1 MNVIDQLKTPQ
12 GRIPVHDVRLTQ
24 GDSPYLEFVPANVA
38 ERFTTSDSAMPR
50 PASQTGIED
59 LAFVDKNG
67 LLPLALQTGPLFG
80 TDVRES
86 LVDWQ
91 SAANVARAVV
101 TVQEVVNGGKPL
113 AVLQADEESQSEAL
127 VAKTLVKNVET
138 GNDFSIFAI
147 SFAVDA
153 SIENG
158 YVAHMPNMP
167 WLKKFVGDEF
177 DYVIGDIEHD
187 PDGADYLTVT
197 LFSFECE
204 IAPLDFALVLSC
216 FYDGAHAA
224 ALIDQAKK
232 TIAGF
237 GEAEGEAEKASLIRL
252 DAATVEGKLDVR
264 ESELCEDDTV
274 SLRHLVQALISLHLE
289 GVRVD
294 LFRSTEDDDFLSF
307 DTYLAYLW
315 FLFSKKLG
323 DVKIGYC
330 ARCGKAFSLARRRG
344 VPKKFCSEEC
354 KTAAKNDKTRQLQI
368 DIRQAY
374 AEGDGVS
381 EIAAVF
387 FPKQASGVAC
397 DKVRHMLATWVELK
411 HDVDADIAQGSGD
424 IVKRCVAEGVFD
436 QKYIERR
443 MKALKK
449 VR

>member
-24 GDSPYLEFVPANVA
+24 GESPCLEFVPANAA
-38 ERFTTSDSAMPR
+38 ERFATSDLAMPR

-59 LAFVDKNG
+59 LAFVDKDG

-204 IAPLDFALVLSC
+204 IAPLDLPWCFRASMMVPMRLRLSTRR
-216 FYDGAHAA
+216 
-224 ALIDQAKK
+224 K
-232 TIAGF
+232 
-237 GEAEGEAEKASLIRL
+237 RL
-252 DAATVEGKLDVR
+252 
-264 ESELCEDDTV
+264 
-274 SLRHLVQALISLHLE
+274 LH
-289 GVRVD
+289 V
-294 LFRSTEDDDFLSF
+294 
-307 DTYLAYLW
+307 
-315 FLFSKKLG
+315 
-323 DVKIGYC
+323 
-330 ARCGKAFSLARRRG
+330 LARPRE
-344 VPKKFCSEEC
+344 K
-354 KTAAKNDKTRQLQI
+354 
-368 DIRQAY
+368 
-374 AEGDGVS
+374 
-381 EIAAVF
+381 
-387 FPKQASGVAC
+387 
-397 DKVRHMLATWVELK
+397 LK
-411 HDVDADIAQGSGD
+411 
-424 IVKRCVAEGVFD
+424 RL
-436 QKYIERR
+436 R
-443 MKALKK
+443 
-449 VR
+449 

>member
-12 GRIPVHDVRLTQ
+12 GRIPVHDVRLVQ
-24 GDSPYLEFVPANVA
+24 GELPYLEFVPATA
-38 ERFTTSDSAMPR
+38 ASRSASPAQAMPR
-50 PASQTGIED
+50 SSSKIGIED
-59 LAFVDKNG
+59 LAFVDKDG
-67 LLPLALQTGPLFG
+67 LLSLALQTGPLFG
-80 TDVRES
+80 TDVCES

-127 VAKTLVKNVET
+127 VAKTLAKNVET

-153 SIENG
+153 SMEND

-187 PDGADYLTVT
+187 PDGIDYLTVT
-197 LFSFECE
+197 LFSFERE
-204 IAPLDFALVLSC
+204 ITPLDFALVLSC
-216 FYDGAHAA
+216 FYDGAHTDE
-224 ALIDQAKK
+224 LIEQAKRN
-232 TIAGF
+232 IAGF
-237 GEAEGEAEKASLIRL
+237 AEEEGDPSVQFVAT
-252 DAATVEGKLDVR
+252 TVEGKLDVR
-264 ESELCEDDTV
+264 ESVLVEEDAV

-330 ARCGKAFSLARRRG
+330 ARCGKAFSLAHRRG

-397 DKVRHMLATWVELK
+397 DKVRRMLATWVELK
-411 HDVDADIAQGSGD
+411 HDVDDDIAQGSGELA
-424 IVKRCVAEGVFD
+424 KRCIVEGVFD
-436 QKYIERR
+436 QKYVERR

-449 VR
+449 VK

>member
-12 GRIPVHDVRLTQ
+12 GRIPVHDVRLAQ
-24 GDSPYLEFVPANVA
+24 SESPCLEFVPVNAA
-38 ERFTTSDSAMPR
+38 ERFATSDQAMLR

-113 AVLQADEESQSEAL
+113 AVLRADEESQSEAL

-187 PDGADYLTVT
+187 PDGIDYLTVT
-197 LFSFECE
+197 LFSFERE
-204 IAPLDFALVLSC
+204 ITPLDFVLVLSC
-216 FYDGAHAA
+216 FYDGAHADE
-224 ALIDQAKK
+224 LIEQAKRN
-232 TIAGF
+232 IAGF
-237 GEAEGEAEKASLIRL
+237 AEEGDFSVQFVAT
-252 DAATVEGKLDVR
+252 TVEGKLDVR
-264 ESELCEDDTV
+264 ESVLVKEDAV

-374 AEGDGVS
+374 AEGDSVS

-411 HDVDADIAQGSGD
+411 HDVDDDIAQGSGELA
-424 IVKRCVAEGVFD
+424 KRCIAEGVFN
-436 QKYIERR
+436 QKYVERR

>member
-12 GRIPVHDVRLTQ
+12 GRIPVHDVRLAQ
-24 GDSPYLEFVPANVA
+24 GESPCLEFVPANAA

-50 PASQTGIED
+50 PAPQTGIED

-177 DYVIGDIEHD
+177 GYVVGDIEHD

-224 ALIDQAKK
+224 VLIDQAKK

-237 GEAEGEAEKASLIRL
+237 GEAEG
-252 DAATVEGKLDVR
+252 
-264 ESELCEDDTV
+264 
-274 SLRHLVQALISLHLE
+274 
-289 GVRVD
+289 
-294 LFRSTEDDDFLSF
+294 
-307 DTYLAYLW
+307 
-315 FLFSKKLG
+315 
-323 DVKIGYC
+323 
-330 ARCGKAFSLARRRG
+330 
-344 VPKKFCSEEC
+344 
-354 KTAAKNDKTRQLQI
+354 
-368 DIRQAY
+368 
-374 AEGDGVS
+374 
-381 EIAAVF
+381 
-387 FPKQASGVAC
+387 
-397 DKVRHMLATWVELK
+397 
-411 HDVDADIAQGSGD
+411 GS
-424 IVKRCVAEGVFD
+424 
-436 QKYIERR
+436 
-443 MKALKK
+443 
-449 VR
+449 